1 MQGKITQRITDELV
15 SNNIIDLE
23 DSELYTYGLQQG
35 GLILLNIL
43 TILIVGKIFGMLWDS
58 IVFMVTYIPLRTYAG
73 GYHARTQL
81 KCYTSSVELIVAVL
95 LGIRFIPWTSLITI
109 MISIISGLIIY
120 ILSPVEDS
128 NKPLDVAEVKVYRKK
143 ARIIL
148 TFEFSVLILM
158 INLEVNSIAICISVS
173 LLSLCLMLMLGRS
186 RSLMKFTGIRKNIM
200 IKDKKQY

>member
-1 MQGKITQRITDELV
+1 MQGKIIQRVTDELV
-15 SNNIIDLE
+15 SNEIIDPE

-35 GLILLNIL
+35 ALMLLNIF
-43 TILIVGKIFGMLWDS
+43 TILIVGKIFGMLWES
-58 IVFMVTYIPLRTYAG
+58 VVFMVTYIPLRTYAG

-81 KCYTSSVELIVAVL
+81 KCYISSVALIVAVL
-95 LGIRFIPWTSLITI
+95 LGIRFIPWTNFIII

-148 TFEFSVLILM
+148 ALEFGVFILLV
-158 INLEVNSIAICISVS
+158 NLGVKSIATCLSIS
-173 LLSLCLMLMLGRS
+173 LLSLSMMLICG
-186 RSLMKFTGIRKNIM
+186 KIKTIIGGKNEKIN
-200 IKDKKQY
+200 